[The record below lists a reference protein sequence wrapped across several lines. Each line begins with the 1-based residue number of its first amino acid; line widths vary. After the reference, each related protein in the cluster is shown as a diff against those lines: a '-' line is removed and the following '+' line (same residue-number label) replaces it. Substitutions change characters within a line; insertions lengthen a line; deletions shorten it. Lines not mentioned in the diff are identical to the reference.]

1 MGGKGGSV
9 CARYRPQ
16 AKGTDQISAHVG
28 LTVVKPMSR
37 KRPNE
42 FPETIHLSKKT
53 TGRCARQAAVVS
65 LIGLAANLD
74 DPLSQNLKKF

>member
-1 MGGKGGSV
+1 M
-9 CARYRPQ
+9 PLP
-16 AKGTDQISAHVG
+16 

-42 FPETIHLSKKT
+42 LPETIHLSKKP
-53 TGRCARQAAVVS
+53 QADVPDERRVVS

-74 DPLSQNLKKF
+74 DPLYQNVKKF